1 MAKCEFCDKGVTFGI
16 KGLSL
21 PPAFQSSLEAQCQA
35 REGSDQRHA
44 SPCICLY
51 PVPAFR
57 QSYPRDLS

>member
-16 KGLSL
+16 KVSH
-21 PPAFQSSLEAQCQA
+21 QSSLEAQCQA